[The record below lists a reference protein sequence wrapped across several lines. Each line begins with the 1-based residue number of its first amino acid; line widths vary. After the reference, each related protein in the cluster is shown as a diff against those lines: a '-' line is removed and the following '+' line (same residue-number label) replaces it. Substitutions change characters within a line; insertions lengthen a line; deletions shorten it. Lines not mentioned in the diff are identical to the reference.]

1 MARRHLGIK
10 MHETSK
16 RKPGEKSIPEHNG
29 RDHPEKEVLAKTVK
43 WTSDVKSRRRTTE
56 KCPCVLAIKW
66 SLKNLLK
73 SGFNQVKK
81 KAGLI

>member
-1 MARRHLGIK
+1 

-43 WTSDVKSRRRTTE
+43 WTSDVNPGE
-56 KCPCVLAIKW
+56 EQ
-66 SLKNLLK
+66 LKNVHV
-73 SGFNQVKK
+73 S
-81 KAGLI
+81 